1 MARAGCKSILY
12 GVEVGYEEGF
22 KKIPKPITL
31 EIVER
36 AVRLTQKYRIM
47 AKATFIFG
55 FPWESEKELKQTIK
69 FAKKLDA
76 DLTFFN
82 TLTPYP
88 GADIYNDMK
97 RENLIIAEEDFE
109 HHGTHSYTLIK
120 TRYLSQKEI
129 EYWVGR
135 AYLSMYLR
143 PRYLFRKML
152 QMRNFNELKNNVK

>member
-12 GVEVGYEEGF
+12 GVEVGYEDGF

-31 EIVER
+31 EMVER
-36 AVRLTQKYRIM
+36 AVRLTQKYKIM
-47 AKATFIFG
+47 VKATFIFG

-88 GADIYNDMK
+88 GAELYKVMK
-97 RENLIIAEEDFE
+97 QENLILSEEDSGE
-109 HHGTHSYTLIK
+109 YCTHADTLIR
-120 TRYLSQKEI
+120 TRYLSPKQI

-135 AYLSMYLR
+135 VYLAMYLR
-143 PRYLFRKML
+143 PKYLLRKL
-152 QMRNFNELKNNVK
+152 SQMRNFNE